1 MSDLERRVKQSI
13 DLGNPR
19 AAIALAVV
27 EVVAQ
32 LGQIVERL
40 DRIAVVLERAD
51 ETTAHINQPETIED
65 LKAVMEQYIRHG
77 KQPGGEP
84 S

>member
-1 MSDLERRVKQSI
+1 
-13 DLGNPR
+13 
-19 AAIALAVV
+19 
-27 EVVAQ
+27 VAQ